1 MTAPDR
7 MSSRK
12 ILCPRLGVHC
22 AMVVALLSALSATAG
37 EVGGVQGPVFRLPTP
52 AGHYAADV
60 AGEAPLQLVTPG
72 TAESDE
78 APGIDSPAA
87 FGSPKLASRPSWT
100 LRGGLGPDDVVTRQ
114 EDIGIPTDTWSLDRW
129 RFDASV
135 IRTF

>member
-1 MTAPDR
+1 MNLSDR
-7 MSSRK
+7 MFSRMT
-12 ILCPRLGVHC
+12 LCPRLGGHC
-22 AMVVALLSALSATAG
+22 AMAVALFSALSAAAA
-37 EVGGVQGPVFRLPTP
+37 EVGGVRGQVFRLPTP

-72 TAESDE
+72 TTEPIE
-78 APGIDSPAA
+78 PPEIDNPVA